1 MRAKLLLADKNAL
14 IVEAFSKLLE
24 QEFDIVA
31 TVTDGLAL
39 LEKAAQLKPDV
50 VILDLDLPQLSG
62 MAAGKELRH
71 TLPRTKF
78 IVVTASEDFE
88 RASQS
93 MRQWA
98 SAYLLKR
105 STSAE
110 LIRAIHD
117 VLKGSRYVTP
127 YVARRLLESF
137 INDPN
142 ADHEPSMTIRQKQ
155 VLQLLAEG
163 KSMKEVAAA
172 LAITKR
178 TVAYHKYEIMRLHS
192 LQSMTDIVMFAIK
205 QRILPVPAQMSF

>member
-1 MRAKLLLADKNAL
+1 MQGKLLLADKNTL

-24 QEFDIVA
+24 HDFDIVA

-88 RASQS
+88 CASQS

-98 SAYLLKR
+98 SAYLLKK

-142 ADHEPSMTIRQKQ
+142 AEHEPSMTIRQKQ

-205 QRILPVPAQMSF
+205 ERILPVPAQMSF